1 MMQKLKGIPASPGVV
16 VGKVFFLDKE
26 EFEIKKRRIRK
37 DMVSKNISRFQ
48 KALAKTEEEIKEIRT
63 QVAKKLGEEEAY
75 IFDAHLL
82 ILKDSY
88 LIKQVTQRVKG
99 KLTNVEY
106 AFSQILETFRETFSS
121 MEDSYL
127 KGRAADIKDVGRR
140 VLRNLLGKERE
151 TLATLEEE
159 VVVVA
164 HDLSPSDTASMHKE
178 KVIGFATDMGTKTSH
193 TAIMARA
200 LEIPAVVGLKNITQE
215 AQALDT
221 LIVDGSHGS
230 VIISPDKETLKK
242 YRKDR
247 KSFEVFEHELVKL
260 RDLPAQT
267 LDGHKVILAANIEVP
282 DEVKYVKEHGGEG
295 IGLYRTEFLH
305 LGRSNL
311 PSVDEQF
318 EAYKEVAQEL
328 APHPVIIRTLD
339 LGGDKFLSYLNL
351 APEMNPFLGLRA
363 IRLCLADIP
372 LFKDQLRAILK
383 ASTYGNLKIMYPM
396 ISGAEEVKKAN
407 QILEE
412 VEEEFKKKGA
422 PFNKDLEV
430 GAMIEIPSAALT
442 CESIAK
448 EVDFFSIGTN
458 DLIQYALAVD
468 RVNENIAY
476 LYQPLH
482 PAVISLLK
490 RIIDG
495 AHKAGIWVGIC
506 GEMAGEPLFTPLLLG
521 LGLDEFSMSPIVI
534 PEVKKVIRSL
544 TIKEAKELSRKALK
558 LSTAQE
564 IEALLKERVGK
575 IIPEV
580 TT

>member
-1 MMQKLKGIPASPGVV
+1 MKELKGISASPGVM

-26 EFEIKKRRIRK
+26 EFQIKKRRIRK
-37 DMVSKNISRFQ
+37 DMVPKNISRFRE
-48 KALAKTEEEIKEIRT
+48 ALAKTEKEIKEIRT
-63 QVAKKLGEEEAY
+63 QVTKKLGKEEAY

-82 ILKDSY
+82 ILKDPY
-88 LIKQVTQRVKG
+88 LIKKVTQKVEE
-99 KLTNVEY
+99 KLINVEHS
-106 AFSQILETFRETFSS
+106 FFQVLETFRESFAS

-127 KGRAADIKDVGRR
+127 KGRAVDIKDVGRR
-140 VLRNLLGKERE
+140 VLKNLLGKERE
-151 TLATLEEE
+151 TLATLREE
-159 VVVVA
+159 VIVVA
-164 HDLSPSDTASMHKE
+164 HDLSPSDTVSMHKE
-178 KVIGFATDMGTKTSH
+178 KVIGFATDMGSKTSH

-200 LEIPAVVGLKNITQE
+200 LEIPAVVGLKNITQK
-215 AQALDT
+215 AQAFDT

-230 VIISPDKETLKK
+230 VIINPNKETLKR
-242 YRKDR
+242 YRKD
-247 KSFEVFEHELVKL
+247 KESFEVFEHELLELKN
-260 RDLPAQT
+260 LPAQT
-267 LDGHKVILAANIEVP
+267 LDGHRITLAANIEVP
-282 DEVKYVKEHGGEG
+282 EEIEYVKEHGGEG
-295 IGLYRTEFLH
+295 IGLYRTEFLY
-305 LGRSNL
+305 LGRDDL

-318 EAYKEVAQEL
+318 KAYMEAAQKL

-396 ISGAEEVKKAN
+396 ISGVEEVKKAN
-407 QILEE
+407 QILTE
-412 VEEEFKKKGA
+412 VEEEFKKKKI
-422 PFNKDLEV
+422 PFNEKLEI

-458 DLIQYALAVD
+458 DLIQYSLAVD

-482 PAVISLLK
+482 PAVLHILK

-495 AHKAGIWVGIC
+495 AHQAGIWVGMC
-506 GEMAGEPLFTPLLLG
+506 GEMAGEPLFALILLG
-521 LGLDEFSMSPIVI
+521 LGLDELSMSPLVI
-534 PEVKKVIRSL
+534 PEVKKIIRSL
-544 TIKEAKELSRKALK
+544 TLREAKELTRKALK

-564 IEALLKERVGK
+564 IEALLKERVKK
-575 IIPEV
+575 ILPEV
-580 TT
+580 VT